1 MFTGCKTLWQ
11 LGPALAGERRTEKA
25 FPNVF
30 WSFSNETKQRGCGG
44 SSDCVN
50 ALCYFGCTLAGAL
63 CLLSKRQ
70 IRCPLSHRWVTH
82 FVCPFDRKRL
92 TYFFRD
98 AFQLFF
104 KRRLS
109 AEIVFLWGGDGWTHS
124 ARRELHP
131 GRHTKRPQTDSR
143 GWTHSL
149 RAIFKYPFIHPVS
162 RHATFC
168 TQSCGFLLEPVPTFM
183 GQSP

>member
-11 LGPALAGERRTEKA
+11 LGPALAGGRRAEKA

-63 CLLSKRQ
+63 CLPLKRQ
-70 IRCPLSHRWVTH
+70 IRCLLSHRWVTH

-98 AFQLFF
+98 AFQLF
-104 KRRLS
+104 S
-109 AEIVFLWGGDGWTHS
+109 AKTFNW
-124 ARRELHP
+124 
-131 GRHTKRPQTDSR
+131 DSLPLGR
-143 GWTHSL
+143 GWLDPQRKAGVTPWTTHKKAPDRL
-149 RAIFKYPFIHPVS
+149 PGLNP
-162 RHATFC
+162 
-168 TQSCGFLLEPVPTFM
+168 
-183 GQSP
+183 